1 MKLFKFIID
10 AAVNCIIIIT
20 CVVLCIYFMME
31 ILFSLGTAHHDY
43 VLNLCAGVISHITGC
58 ICCIYVS
65 LYYFRKKLNIKSRET
80 CDNSNAGS
88 AVVSTGRSKS
98 NTLFAL
104 AGSFILLLT
113 FSFSA
118 VYYFAECVS
127 FLFPLSPNSLKDWF
141 LEYATHIAGCFSCIY
156 AMIKTIKYMTTIRRK
171 KIFETIEQHH
181 S

>member
-20 CVVLCIYFMME
+20 CVVLCIYFMIE

-65 LYYFRKKLNIKSRET
+65 LYYIRKKLNIKSRET
-80 CDNSNAGS
+80 CENSNAGS
-88 AVVSTGRSKS
+88 AVASTGRSKS

-113 FSFSA
+113 CTFSA
-118 VYYFAECVS
+118 VYYFVECVS
-127 FLFPLSPNSLKDWF
+127 FFISFISQQFKRLVLGVCHAYRGMLLLHLCND
-141 LEYATHIAGCFSCIY
+141 
-156 AMIKTIKYMTTIRRK
+156 
-171 KIFETIEQHH
+171 
-181 S
+181 